1 MVKVKSLWKTVNRC
15 TSQRMRVKVVFSLH
29 TISSLG
35 EMKVEIV
42 VFDGKVTKEQC
53 TPEVSEWQYV
63 HVLIK

>member
-1 MVKVKSLWKTVNRC
+1 MKSLWKTVNRC

-29 TISSLG
+29 KISSFE

-42 VFDGKVTKEQC
+42 VFRKVTKEQC

-63 HVLIK
+63 HVFVK